1 MTHSDITT
9 LKAAFNLVKDLEEY
23 FKSEK
28 FELTGYNWTE
38 SRLLQESKHLQ
49 KRLRGLLNKYSDI
62 NTDTIANHIQKL
74 ALWEDIRPIEFMAL
88 DKLLGF
94 YRLNNP
100 DRLVERARDASEALL
115 MLSWHVVSNGKD
127 KVHENALKDLW
138 KRID

>member
-9 LKAAFNLVKDLEEY
+9 LKAAFNLVKDLEKY
-23 FKSEK
+23 LQSEK
-28 FELTGYNWTE
+28 FDSSGYNWVE
-38 SRLLQESKHLQ
+38 RRLLHESKHLQ

-74 ALWEDIRPIEFMAL
+74 GLREDITLPEYMAL
-88 DKLLGF
+88 EKLVWF

-100 DRLVERARDASEALL
+100 DRLTEKARDASEALL